1 MECIP
6 PFPHL
11 MPPGLPTATVWPAG
25 ESTCPNQPCSP
36 ASHHFPPVL
45 ELHPP
50 TLGKCPGSYVLWS
63 TAGSR
68 PSRLHFPLLPS
79 LSLQHH
85 TPLPGVS
92 PQGALVGLAVRLPSG
107 GPSAAREA
115 PPLPQADLTRRLEE
129 GKAEEGGGENYVS
142 HPER

>member
-6 PFPHL
+6 PFPHP
-11 MPPGLPTATVWPAG
+11 MPPGLPTATMWPAG

-92 PQGALVGLAVRLPSG
+92 PQGALVGLLSG
-107 GPSAAREA
+107 YLLEA
-115 PPLPQADLTRRLEE
+115 PLLPGKLLLYLRLTSPEDWRKVKQRRRR
-129 GKAEEGGGENYVS
+129 GGGELRE
-142 HPER
+142 PP